1 MGTHPL
7 TDGAQDSTENLAKSS
22 RPHEGLLF
30 CFNSRMRGSCLYFQ
44 WVWQGQ
50 VHPGRLQSLCRSL
63 SLEGLAQ
70 NEEVSGGQVPRG
82 YPRQEVP
89 VGPGVVSGMC
99 LTTDI
104 PVRGYQPRNR
114 PVCSRMLT
122 FLAAIG
128 SGMQWACVPQ
138 TSVSVWVSYNPSPGG
153 EPATGNRSSNA
164 EHKPHCA
171 RNCQL
176 RLEGKVSLFRRGQ
189 LPISMRLGS
198 WLTSSEFALLP
209 LASRRKWG
217 NQP

>member
-1 MGTHPL
+1 MLFLFLHMRCCG
-7 TDGAQDSTENLAKSS
+7 S
-22 RPHEGLLF
+22 RVGVWFHAGFLL
-30 CFNSRMRGSCLYFQ
+30 Q

-104 PVRGYQPRNR
+104 PIRAYQPGNG

-128 SGMQWACVPQ
+128 SGTIP
-138 TSVSVWVSYNPSPGG
+138 TRP
-153 EPATGNRSSNA
+153 
-164 EHKPHCA
+164 
-171 RNCQL
+171 
-176 RLEGKVSLFRRGQ
+176 
-189 LPISMRLGS
+189 
-198 WLTSSEFALLP
+198 
-209 LASRRKWG
+209 RKSG
-217 NQP
+217 IANKK

>member
-1 MGTHPL
+1 MDRGASGASTTLNNLGTTANKTEGCGFQLVAAKASMGTHPL

-30 CFNSRMRGSCLYFQ
+30 CFNSRMRDSCLYFQ

-70 NEEVSGGQVPRG
+70 NEEVNGGQVPRG

-104 PVRGYQPRNR
+104 PVRAYQPRNR

-128 SGMQWACVPQ
+128 SGTQWACVPQ
-138 TSVSVWVSYNPSPGG
+138 TSV
-153 EPATGNRSSNA
+153 
-164 EHKPHCA
+164 
-171 RNCQL
+171 
-176 RLEGKVSLFRRGQ
+176 F
-189 LPISMRLGS
+189 
-198 WLTSSEFALLP
+198 
-209 LASRRKWG
+209 
-217 NQP
+217 

>member
-1 MGTHPL
+1 MGRAPEV
-7 TDGAQDSTENLAKSS
+7 DP
-22 RPHEGLLF
+22 RPARFLSYL
-30 CFNSRMRGSCLYFQ
+30 Q

-89 VGPGVVSGMC
+89 VGSGDVSGMC

-104 PVRGYQPRNR
+104 RTRAYQLRNR

-128 SGMQWACVPQ
+128 
-138 TSVSVWVSYNPSPGG
+138 
-153 EPATGNRSSNA
+153 
-164 EHKPHCA
+164 
-171 RNCQL
+171 
-176 RLEGKVSLFRRGQ
+176 
-189 LPISMRLGS
+189 
-198 WLTSSEFALLP
+198 
-209 LASRRKWG
+209 
-217 NQP
+217 